1 MPGSTL
7 TRGGQDRTRIKV
19 KQPYEL
25 REWAD
30 RFGVSPQQVREAV
43 RTVGD
48 QADRVEALL
57 ASRASASP
65 SSPHERND

>member
-7 TRGGQDRTRIKV
+7 SRGGQDRTRIKV
-19 KQPYEL
+19 KQAYEL
-25 REWAD
+25 REWAE
-30 RFGVSPQQVREAV
+30 RFGVSPQEVRDAV

-57 ASRASASP
+57 ASRVAATP
-65 SSPHERND
+65 PPDKPND